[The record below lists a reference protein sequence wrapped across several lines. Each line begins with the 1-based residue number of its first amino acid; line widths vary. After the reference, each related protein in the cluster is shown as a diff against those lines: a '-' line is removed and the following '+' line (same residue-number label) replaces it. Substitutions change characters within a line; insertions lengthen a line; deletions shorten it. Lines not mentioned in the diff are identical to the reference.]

1 MDEKIRVDV
10 EKGNLQVFALIGLKS
25 AKGPEVLQNYI
36 NNTGDVQTAAYISTY
51 IATALSSSGKSSDM
65 TSVSKA
71 LVKASEGPEN
81 VFLAKQVRHLRRFIQ
96 AYRDMLNQLQLWNV
110 RATFDVTWNQLDKKY
125 P

>member
-1 MDEKIRVDV
+1 
-10 EKGNLQVFALIGLKS
+10 
-25 AKGPEVLQNYI
+25 
-36 NNTGDVQTAAYISTY
+36 
-51 IATALSSSGKSSDM
+51 M

-125 P
+125 PQLVTNTQALQHRAMAGGQGLHPMMAMGRGGNPGGMRAPNSAQFSQSISDREQHVSTNTN